1 MVDVLVFNRKMENVE
16 LYEEYVNGKTGYE
29 RYAGEKYE
37 AETASDIGKYKM
49 QHSLQISVKKAFLQS
64 PV

>member
-1 MVDVLVFNRKMENVE
+1 MVYVPNFKRKLEIAE
-16 LYEEYVNGKTGYE
+16 LYEGYVNGKTGYE
-29 RYAGEKYE
+29 RYADEKYE

>member
-1 MVDVLVFNRKMENVE
+1 MVDVLNFNRNVE
-16 LYEEYVNGKTGYE
+16 NAELYKGCVNGKTGYE

-37 AETASDIGKYKM
+37 AETASDMGKYKM

>member
-1 MVDVLVFNRKMENVE
+1 MIDVLDFNRNVEIAE
-16 LYEEYVNGKTGYE
+16 LYEGYVNGKTGYE

-37 AETASDIGKYKM
+37 AETASDIWKYKM